1 MIDSRTK
8 LSLRKSWL
16 DWIQKGSTNS
26 ITMCSH
32 LFCNIRL
39 HHSIIHDTLEEF
51 ALCPWEYG
59 WRLMKD
65 TEDDQYIKNVMNIL
79 KLDCFALS
87 FILSE
92 MAERSGRMEYVCT
105 VIESNTEII
114 ISIIRT
120 GISQHEFFKQMSS
133 DMPEYDMPA
142 FPLIQPQGLWVSHW
156 LQTLRV
162 LQRKEGAL
170 INTALLKTL
179 FQSLSQFF

>member
-8 LSLRKSWL
+8 FSLRKSWL

-51 ALCPWEYG
+51 AFCPWIRMKTDEGHWG
-59 WRLMKD
+59 WSVHKECDEHPQTRLFRFVFHFVG
-65 TEDDQYIKNVMNIL
+65 NG
-79 KLDCFALS
+79 
-87 FILSE
+87 
-92 MAERSGRMEYVCT
+92 RSGRMEYVCT
-105 VIESNTEII
+105 VIESNTEIV
-114 ISIIRT
+114 ISIKRT
-120 GISQHEFFKQMSS
+120 GISQHAFFKQMSS
-133 DMPEYDMPA
+133 DMPKYDMPA

-179 FQSLSQFF
+179 FQ